1 MSPSPAEKALHAY
14 HDGELRGL
22 ARWRF
27 ERRLAR
33 SPALRRELQALALMR
48 ELVREGEATA
58 PAPDLWEG
66 IARRLPAEPGRGRGW
81 VPAAGWWLRPL
92 GAVAVAAAVAAL
104 VFVVVSGDNAAP
116 GVVRWIDSGDRNVV
130 VLEGD
135 EDVTIIW
142 VLGGDAAAPPSEGGS
157 GEEA

>member
-1 MSPSPAEKALHAY
+1 MSPSRAEETLHAY

-33 SPALRRELQALALMR
+33 SPALRRELEALALMR
-48 ELVREGEATA
+48 ELVREDEAAA

-66 IARRLPAEPGRGRGW
+66 IARRLPAEPAQDRGW
-81 VPAAGWWLRPL
+81 APAGGWWLRPL
-92 GAVAVAAAVAAL
+92 GAVAVAAAAAL
-104 VFVVVSGDNAAP
+104 VFVLVSGDNAAP
-116 GVVRWIDSGDRNVV
+116 GVVRWIDSGERNVV

-142 VLGGDAAAPPSEGGS
+142 VLGADAAASPGEGGS